1 MRWKKL
7 VVMFVEATTQLSGVP
22 LSMATVHDLLYAILK
37 AGNGKD
43 AILKAGNGK
52 DSICTCRYE
61 YRWADGVQ
69 IKKPIEVS
77 APKYVEYL
85 MEWIEVQLDDES
97 IFPQKL
103 GTPFPANFK
112 DVVKTIFKR
121 LFRVYAHIYHSHFQK
136 IVSLKEEA
144 HLNTCF
150 KHFILFTYEFGLI
163 DKKEIAPLQELIESI
178 VL

>member
-1 MRWKKL
+1 MGWKKL
-7 VVMFVEATTQLSGVP
+7 VVMSVEATTQLSGVP
-22 LSMATVHDLLYAILK
+22 LSMATVHDLVSQ
-37 AGNGKD
+37 N
-43 AILKAGNGK
+43 
-52 DSICTCRYE
+52 CTSSAMYE